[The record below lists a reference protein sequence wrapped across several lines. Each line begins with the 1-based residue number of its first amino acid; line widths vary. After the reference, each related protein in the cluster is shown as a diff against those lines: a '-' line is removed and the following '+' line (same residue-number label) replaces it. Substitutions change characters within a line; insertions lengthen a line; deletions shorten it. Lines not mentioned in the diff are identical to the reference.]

1 MARPVARRIGAGR
14 RALPILL
21 VACALAAVADVSA
34 AKSSGRNADA
44 SHHSPH
50 KSNYAAG
57 VPRDA
62 HGRIARVPRARNE
75 FKRTHPCPATGR
87 SSGSCPGYVI
97 DHVQPL
103 KRGGADTA
111 ANMQWQTEGAAKLK
125 DRTE

>member
-1 MARPVARRIGAGR
+1 MTRRLAW
-14 RALPILL
+14 A
-21 VACALAAVADVSA
+21 VALALVLATAADGSA
-34 AKSSGRNADA
+34 AKGGSSAAGT
-44 SHHSPH
+44 SHPSPH

-62 HGRIARVPRARNE
+62 HGRIARDPRARNE